1 MTAAQVTWRAS
12 EELVGRVRAAAVDA
26 GYTLNG
32 YVTLVLDAA
41 TNPEHASSHAE
52 RIQERLARAGLLAQT
67 GVPRPR
73 PNPDELAQARAAA
86 GRGTPASELISTERG

>member
-1 MTAAQVTWRAS
+1 MTSGQVTWRAS
-12 EELVGRVRAAAVDA
+12 DELVARVRAAAVDA

-52 RIQERLARAGLLAQT
+52 RIQERLAHAGLLAQT
-67 GVPRPR
+67 GIPRPR
-73 PNPDELAQARAAA
+73 PNPEELARARAAA
-86 GRGTPASELISTERG
+86 GRGTPASELVGTDRG